1 MKKIKKINKIQLLIP
16 KSKKYESKKPIL
28 TILIPALNEEITI
41 GEFIDWCWSGI
52 KKSGVSAEIIIVDS
66 STDNTPSI
74 ALKKGARVL
83 RTPKR
88 GLGQAYI
95 DAIPYIRGDFI
106 IMGDCDLTYDFR
118 EIKYFVEKYREGFE
132 FIMGSR
138 FLGSIEKGAMP
149 KLHQYF
155 GTPLTTFILNKIYKS
170 SFSDIHCG
178 MRGLTKGALLKIDLT
193 SRGWEYAS
201 EMVLKAARSNLRI
214 AEVPVKFFKD
224 REGRQSHLKRS
235 GFLTPWYAGW
245 VNLKVMLTFSPDS
258 FMLKPSIF
266 FVALGLI
273 ASVILPVFNIAIG
286 PIFFSTYTLLFGI
299 SSIIFGFSLLQV
311 AIIARL
317 AHGLRSGIENF
328 ILKNLTYEKGVITG
342 IFLATVGIVL
352 DILFLKSYFDN
363 NFTILKYK
371 YSAIYGLMLI
381 IFGAQIFCFTLLI
394 ELKRRI
400 NKIV

>member
-149 KLHQYF
+149 
-155 GTPLTTFILNKIYKS
+155 T
-170 SFSDIHCG
+170 
-178 MRGLTKGALLKIDLT
+178 
-193 SRGWEYAS
+193 
-201 EMVLKAARSNLRI
+201 
-214 AEVPVKFFKD
+214 
-224 REGRQSHLKRS
+224 
-235 GFLTPWYAGW
+235 
-245 VNLKVMLTFSPDS
+245 
-258 FMLKPSIF
+258 
-266 FVALGLI
+266 
-273 ASVILPVFNIAIG
+273 
-286 PIFFSTYTLLFGI
+286 
-299 SSIIFGFSLLQV
+299 
-311 AIIARL
+311 
-317 AHGLRSGIENF
+317 
-328 ILKNLTYEKGVITG
+328 
-342 IFLATVGIVL
+342 
-352 DILFLKSYFDN
+352 
-363 NFTILKYK
+363 
-371 YSAIYGLMLI
+371 
-381 IFGAQIFCFTLLI
+381 
-394 ELKRRI
+394 
-400 NKIV
+400 